1 MGWKL
6 TFDHPF
12 VPITSPTSNKCF
24 SNGSRRPVNPKGSSI
39 DGGICCRVP
48 DVESYIRTNRNQYTR
63 RIFYSLLKIKNIVN
77 DFSLLGLHTLRPDSM
92 GAISSRWTDDLYKPV
107 TSSVRHRC
115 PAFGHLDFVHRFPPE
130 KECQSRNPRTTTNVH
145 LRIPTVVRKRET
157 IYLRERTFNS
167 YGRDLT

>member
-63 RIFYSLLKIKNIVN
+63 RIFYSLLKIE
-77 DFSLLGLHTLRPDSM
+77 
-92 GAISSRWTDDLYKPV
+92 ISSIFSRCLTLIPSDPIPWERYHHDGL

-130 KECQSRNPRTTTNVH
+130 KECQSRNPRTTTNVY
-145 LRIPTVVRKRET
+145 LRILTVVRKRET
-157 IYLRERTFNS
+157 IYLRERTFN
-167 YGRDLT
+167 